1 MCGRWSA
8 NVRFTPS
15 WCTLTTCESA
25 NPRQGWRFT
34 GLLVDDLLLAYPSHR
49 TETLMPFSDDE
60 LAEILGLTPD
70 QAARVPTSF
79 WVAAREFL
87 AS

>member
-1 MCGRWSA
+1 
-8 NVRFTPS
+8 
-15 WCTLTTCESA
+15 
-25 NPRQGWRFT
+25 
-34 GLLVDDLLLAYPSHR
+34 
-49 TETLMPFSDDE
+49 MPFSDDE